1 MVKTVKR
8 VRAKRRPN
16 DRQTAFRMPSEL
28 VARIDAFASR
38 MAEKSPGVR
47 VSRADATRRLLHLG
61 LDAVDGERTERSS

>member
-1 MVKTVKR
+1 
-8 VRAKRRPN
+8 
-16 DRQTAFRMPSEL
+16 MPSEL